1 MAGGQAFEAF
11 DAPNKDEKL
20 KPSMEA
26 GSALPLASRSKR
38 MMNSLI
44 DSLSIALAIVL
55 LEMGR
60 ILGEEAEVV
69 GSSPVIV
76 AWPFVLA
83 LVFLAYLAGMEAWT
97 GRTLGK
103 YITGTKVVRLDGS
116 AITWWQAILR
126 TILRLVPYES
136 VTFLFSRAGLHDRW
150 SGTRVVELNPS
161 NDQLE

>member
-103 YITGTKVVRLDGS
+103 YIYGNEGCSSRWLCHNVVAGYLANHPSTR
-116 AITWWQAILR
+116 TLR
-126 TILRLVPYES
+126 IRDLSLFQSRPARSLV
-136 VTFLFSRAGLHDRW
+136 R
-150 SGTRVVELNPS
+150 NPS
-161 NDQLE
+161 GRTEP